1 MSQPAARTSASLDR
15 RPSAPRGAAWTAPL
29 DYWRSLTTDDGA
41 GFDHEIVIDASQLEP
56 HVTWGPNP
64 GQVAPVTGRV
74 PQPRSDTDERALKYM
89 DLIPGTALADI
100 AVDRVF
106 IGSCTNA
113 RIEDLRA
120 AASVIRGRHVHPKV
134 RAMVVPGS

>member
-41 GFDHEIVIDASQLEP
+41 GFDHEILIDAGKLEP
-56 HVTWGPNP
+56 HVTWGTNP

-74 PQPRSDTDERALKYM
+74 PQPRSDTDARALRYM
-89 DLIPGTALADI
+89 DLRPGIALADI
-100 AVDRVF
+100 AIDRVF
-106 IGSCTNA
+106 IGSRTRTRLAEPRAPA
-113 RIEDLRA
+113 RVVSARHA
-120 AASVIRGRHVHPKV
+120 APMQRCL
-134 RAMVVPGS
+134 VVA